1 MVAKLHVT
9 AASHP
14 CACAERA
21 LAVKGVA
28 YRRVEL
34 PGLLHRPVQRLR
46 YGRPTVP
53 ALTLADRE
61 KVIGSVAILRRLEEL
76 VPEPPLYPGDPDARA
91 RVEAAEDWGE
101 QVLQGAVRRIVV
113 ALFRRYPRALL
124 SYPSTFPIPRWLI
137 RASAPAGMRVY
148 GKLVGARDEA
158 ARSDLCALPGYLDQ
172 VDGLIAERTIGSDA
186 PNAADLQIGSSV
198 RQLGAIADLEPLL
211 AGRPAVALRRHFPP
225 MVGHFPAG
233 TVPSNWLPLPKAAK

>member
-1 MVAKLHVT
+1 VE
-9 AASHP
+9 
-14 CACAERA
+14 CA

-53 ALTLADRE
+53 GLTLADGE
-61 KVIGSVAILRRLEEL
+61 KLIGSVAILRRLEEL

-91 RVEAAEDWGE
+91 RIEAAEEWGE
-101 QVLQGAVRRIVV
+101 QVLQDAVRRIVV
-113 ALFRRYPRALL
+113 ALLRRDPRALL
-124 SYPSTFPIPRWLI
+124 SYPSTLPIPRWLI
-137 RASAPAGMRVY
+137 RASSPAGMRLY

-158 ARSDLCALPGYLDQ
+158 ARSALCALPGYLDQ
-172 VDGLIAERTIGSDA
+172 VDGLIAEGSIGGDT

-211 AGRPAVALRRHFPP
+211 AGRPAVALTRHFPP
-225 MVGHFPAG
+225 LLGHVPAG
-233 TVPSNWLPLPKAAK
+233 TVPPNWLPSPTAAK